1 MTALQPLKS
10 LSPAPGP
17 TERLAAFIVE
27 ARVPDEVL
35 SQATRVVVDTLAVT
49 VAGGAEEPVRRLAA
63 SLEPWPGAVPSFWG
77 PEAFRSDD
85 AALLTG
91 MASHVLDYDDV
102 SMLSVCHPTAP
113 VLSALLPLLDKRK
126 VTGAELLG
134 AVAIGTEVL
143 IRLGQSMGFR
153 HYALGF
159 HATGTLGAV
168 GAAAAV
174 ARLLHLDL
182 DTTRRALAIA
192 ASMASGLRKNFG
204 SMVKSL
210 HVGLAASNG
219 FKAVRLAQGG
229 IDAASEVFEADGYLK
244 AFSGGETDRWP
255 PNVVLGAPFALSEPG
270 FEQKRYPC
278 CYMLH
283 RMIEGT
289 LSLRRDT
296 GIDLAAVKHVRVD
309 MPAGG
314 TKPLIHPF
322 PRTGLNALFSGPYAV
337 AASLADGRIDLAS
350 FTDEAVLRSDLQAR
364 LADIQLVEASG
375 ESSRGSEVGSAPVTV
390 TVTLKDGGSVARTV
404 TRAPG
409 SPEDPMTEQQLAAKW
424 TDCLRRVQPGLGAD
438 TTLNLFG
445 EGLAIGTSPDVG
457 AWITRLRL
465 ALGRSAA

>member
-10 LSPAPGP
+10 LLPDTAPA
-17 TERLAAFIVE
+17 ERLAAFVVGVQ
-27 ARVPDEVL
+27 VPDEVL
-35 SQATRVVVDTLAVT
+35 ALAARVIVDTLAVT

-77 PEAFRSDD
+77 PEAFRGDD

-113 VLSALLPLLDKRK
+113 VLSALLPLLDKRT
-126 VTGAELLG
+126 VTGKELLG
-134 AVAIGTEVL
+134 AVAVGTEVL

-159 HATGTLGAV
+159 HATATLGAI
-168 GAAAAV
+168 GAAAGV
-174 ARLLHLDL
+174 ARLLRLDA
-182 DTTRRALAIA
+182 DSTRRALAIA
-192 ASMASGLRKNFG
+192 ASMACGLRKNFG

-219 FKAVRLAQGG
+219 LKAVRLAQGG
-229 IDAASEVFEADGYLK
+229 IDAATEIFEADGYLK

-255 PNVVLGAPFALSEPG
+255 PEVIPGAPFALSEPG

-289 LSLRRDT
+289 LGLRRDT
-296 GIDLAAVKHVRVD
+296 GVDLDAVDQVRVD

-350 FTDEAVLRSDLQAR
+350 FTDEAVLRPALQAR
-364 LADIQLVEASG
+364 LADIRLVEAPG

-390 TVTLKDGGSVARTV
+390 TLTLKDGSSVARTV

-424 TDCLRRVQPGLGAD
+424 TDCLRRVQPGLAGDAA
-438 TTLNLFG
+438 LSLF
-445 EGLAIGTSPDVG
+445 EDGLAIGASPDVG
-457 AWITRLRL
+457 AWVTKLRL
-465 ALGRSAA
+465 TLGASAA

>member
-289 LSLRRDT
+289 LSLRREA
-296 GIDLAAVKHVRVD
+296 GIDLAAVEHVRVD

-350 FTDEAVLRSDLQAR
+350 FIDEAVLRPDLQAR